1 MLQFNDYPIKLLQI
15 REVVFLQQIY
25 IFMVYIPWILL
36 GLAADTVDAFSCN
49 LATIKLIGNVDRA
62 ADVL

>member
-36 GLAADTVDAFSCN
+36 GLAADTVDDFHAILPQLS
-49 LATIKLIGNVDRA
+49 
-62 ADVL
+62 